1 MVPDSSSSED
11 SGSDG
16 EEGEEEMMNLSEEGE
31 DELDSEGGESELSEE
46 ALMDFNQKH
55 VENADK
61 KFTKSVENNVPALL
75 TTRKAQKGE
84 ITVTFEYSQP
94 SEAYYHTIKALL
106 SQYLDGEEQENLDTI
121 SLADH
126 ICERASI
133 GQVVVS
139 PLEPAKDPDLI
150 PEL

>member
-75 TTRKAQKGE
+75 TTRK
-84 ITVTFEYSQP
+84 EYSQP